1 VGGVTES
8 LNSEEKRVTGDRRRR
23 RWKMKWDEIELRER
37 RVKVREKL

>member
-8 LNSEEKRVTGDRRRR
+8 LNSEEKRVTGDRR